1 MARLIEELRRDH
13 GNMTRLLDVL
23 EGQVAAFHGSA
34 PDYDLIQSIV
44 EYCLTY
50 PDLCH
55 HPQEDAVYKRLA
67 ARDPMS
73 AAEVGDIL
81 AEHAEL
87 GELTRRLAA
96 MLHNIVQEAN
106 VPRELFE
113 ALARDFIASYRRHI
127 AREDNEFFPR
137 ALKALNEAD
146 WTALEAAAP
155 VPDLLFGERVAERY
169 RALYDRILR
178 GAG

>member
-13 GNMTRLLDVL
+13 DNMTRLLEVL
-23 EGQVAAFHGSA
+23 EKQVAAFHGSA
-34 PDYDLIQSIV
+34 PDYDLIQNIV

-81 AEHAEL
+81 VEHAEL
-87 GELTRRLAA
+87 GELTRRLAVT
-96 MLHNIVQEAN
+96 LNNIVQEAN

-113 ALARDFIASYRRHI
+113 AQARDFIASYRHHI
-127 AREDNEFFPR
+127 EREEREFFPR

-178 GAG
+178 VAG